1 MDTKVADIMTMDLRA
16 VSADETVGEAVRTM
30 VDGSVT
36 GLPVIDPNRRLI
48 GVLSSTDVLG
58 ALAESD
64 DPDARKRI
72 FESTTVEELM
82 TRKVRAVSPEDKVT
96 EAAEQMLYLDVHR
109 LFVVE
114 DDILVG
120 VVSASDIT
128 RSVAL
133 RKV

>member
-1 MDTKVADIMTMDLRA
+1 MDTRVAEIMTVDLRA
-16 VSADETVGEAVRTM
+16 VSADETVGDAVRTM
-30 VDGSVT
+30 VDGGVT
-36 GLPVIDPNRRLI
+36 GLPVVDTNRRLI
-48 GVLSSTDVLG
+48 GVLSSTDVLA

-64 DPDARKRI
+64 DPDARKHV
-72 FESTTVEELM
+72 FENTTVEELM
-82 TRKVRAVSPEDKVT
+82 TRTVRAVSPEDKLT
-96 EAAEQMLYLDVHR
+96 DAAEQMLYLDVHR

-114 DDILVG
+114 DDLLVG